1 MRICGFI
8 GLSDMIEMLFV
19 HPDFMGKGIGKSLLT
34 YAIRQKGMTKVDV
47 NEQNDKAVK
56 FYISNGF
63 VVTGRNELDSDGR
76 PFPIL
81 HMSLPDK

>member
-1 MRICGFI
+1 MQSKNENGNPCAFI
-8 GLSDMIEMLFV
+8 GLSTEMIEMLFV

-56 FYISNGF
+56 SIFQ
-63 VVTGRNELDSDGR
+63 TA
-76 PFPIL
+76 
-81 HMSLPDK
+81 SL